1 MDMTKLEEVAQ
12 GFMRGLPEPVIEALT
27 DVELVIAEDVEK
39 AAAML
44 KEELGDEFNPADMPA
59 DCKGVFVGAPTEIE
73 ESDESEEEEIV
84 YYPEG
89 FVVLCANNIET
100 ESEGLVVLMHEV
112 GHALGMDEEEV
123 TKLGLGVQ
131 GNEPGQVPPK
141 EGDGNDDAQESGQ

>member
-1 MDMTKLEEVAQ
+1 MDLTKLEEAAQ
-12 GFMRGLPEPVIEALT
+12 GFMRGLPDPVIDALS
-27 DVELVIAEDVEK
+27 DVELVIAEDVQK
-39 AAAML
+39 AASLL
-44 KEELGDEFNPADMPA
+44 KEELGDDFNPADMPE
-59 DCKGVFVGAPTEIE
+59 DCKGLFIGSPTEIE

-123 TKLGLGVQ
+123 TKLGLGIQ
-131 GNEPGQVPPK
+131 GDGPGQVPVK
-141 EGDGNDDAQESGQ
+141 EGESPDDAHESGQ